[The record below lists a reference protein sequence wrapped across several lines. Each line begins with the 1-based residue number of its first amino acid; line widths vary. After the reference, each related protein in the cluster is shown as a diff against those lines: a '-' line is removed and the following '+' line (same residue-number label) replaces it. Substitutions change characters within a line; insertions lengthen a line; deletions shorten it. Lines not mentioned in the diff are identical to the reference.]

1 MNTRHHHSLIA
12 LGACMALTLCAGFG
26 RAADAP
32 APEASPAVEAPAIQA
47 PTAEKPRVF
56 SMRIGGNEEDGT
68 SERGI
73 VIRVEGDEGES
84 AVGVVDRVVGEL
96 EQALAGLPEEAR
108 QEVDEQA
115 MRELREALGEIRALR
130 EPGHVVVDASDREV
144 DPWAEAISAIVPV
157 MVLFL
162 GPVLIVA
169 IVSYNS
175 RRKREMVH
183 QTIDRIIA
191 QGHEVPIELLDAL
204 DKGKSNGRS
213 GLSRGTVNVALGVG
227 IGAALFTLSGPDVA
241 TLGLIPLV
249 AAPAER
255 GAARRGAL
263 RAPARAS
270 ETAAAARRL
279 TGGIQR

>member
-32 APEASPAVEAPAIQA
+32 APEASPAVEALPAGDA
-47 PTAEKPRVF
+47 PAAEKPHAF
-56 SMRIGGNEEDGT
+56 SMRIGDGEEAG
-68 SERGI
+68 ERGI
-73 VIRVEGDEGES
+73 VIRVEGGEGES
-84 AVGVVDRVVGEL
+84 AAGVVDRVVGEL

-115 MRELREALGEIRALR
+115 MRELREALDEIRALR

-157 MVLFL
+157 TVLFL

-183 QTIDRIIA
+183 QTIDSIIA

-204 DKGKSNGRS
+204 DKGKNNGRS

-241 TLGLIPLV
+241 TLGLIPLCV
-249 AAPAER
+249 
-255 GAARRGAL
+255 
-263 RAPARAS
+263 
-270 ETAAAARRL
+270 
-279 TGGIQR
+279 GIAQLFVWSVEKNSPGRTV

>member
-1 MNTRHHHSLIA
+1 MNTGHHHSLIA

-47 PTAEKPRVF
+47 PTAEKPRVL
-56 SMRIGGNEEDGT
+56 SMRIGDGEEGG
-68 SERGI
+68 EGGI

-204 DKGKSNGRS
+204 DKGKNNGRS

-241 TLGLIPLV
+241 TLGLIPLCV
-249 AAPAER
+249 GIAQLFVWSVEKNSPER
-255 GAARRGAL
+255 
-263 RAPARAS
+263 
-270 ETAAAARRL
+270 TV
-279 TGGIQR
+279 